1 MFILREKTR
10 VYNHRSMSTTL
21 SVPTVFDGVQL
32 AHTAYSMTERQQRVL
47 FAILSRAD
55 KLVIKDKKVYDAFKG
70 ASEQ

>member
-32 AHTAYSMTERQQRVL
+32 AHTAYSMTERQQRVP
-47 FAILSRAD
+47 FAFYRA
-55 KLVIKDKKVYDAFKG
+55 LTN
-70 ASEQ
+70 